1 VTEIKGAK
9 LQNSLGRMEN
19 FNRDDM
25 SMNGILSLAKVIKVH
40 HHSGTADIQMVN
52 TNDRITSSPENKG
65 RFAAR
70 IMARSS
76 YFDEKTKRYW
86 GSFDPIA
93 EGSMVVVTFLDGMKK
108 RPIILGAFHRPDNVE
123 NPNPEV
129 YPLKE
134 RQAGFHRR
142 EALKQVQIF
151 PNLTYFKMDGEGNI
165 ERTFGNKSFLA
176 VYNTSGDPVN
186 IVSDSHMSMD
196 FEDLSENNKRTGETI
211 EPDWDETK
219 SPLKLL
225 FVHQDKDNVG
235 KTKFFIED
243 SGTFRITRDS
253 MDGSN
258 ISYVELNNDGS
269 ITLRRQMDD
278 PYFGQGEDYAHV
290 KIGSSGEIVVTRNKL
305 DEKVTLNMTEKE
317 LNTNLIGSEGKT
329 DVKLTPNLIDFKTTG
344 NINMKADGTVTI
356 EGVTIDLNE
365 G

>member
-1 VTEIKGAK
+1 MAEIKGAK
-9 LQNSLGRMEN
+9 LQSTLGRMET

-40 HHSGTADIQMVN
+40 HYSGTADIQMVN
-52 TNDRITSSPENKG
+52 TNDRITSSSENKG

-93 EGSMVVVTFLDGMKK
+93 EGSMVVVTFLDGLKK
-108 RPIILGAFHRPDNVE
+108 RPIILGTFHRPDNEE
-123 NPNPEV
+123 NPNPGI

-134 RQAGFHRR
+134 KQPGFHRR

-176 VYNTSGDPVN
+176 IYNTSGDPVE
-186 IVSDSHMSMD
+186 IVNDKHNSMD

-211 EPDWDETK
+211 EPDWEEAK

-225 FVHQDKDNVG
+225 FVHQDSEKVG
-235 KTKFFIED
+235 KTKFFVD
-243 SGTFRITRDS
+243 PSGTFRITRDS
-253 MDGSN
+253 MDGETITFLEVKSDGTVTVRRQLDN
-258 ISYVELNNDGS
+258 PYFDEGEDFSHLKINPDGS
-269 ITLRRQMDD
+269 VSVTRKKL
-278 PYFGQGEDYAHV
+278 E
-290 KIGSSGEIVVTRNKL
+290 EIVTL
-305 DEKVTLNMTEKE
+305 DMTEKS
-317 LNTNLIGSEGKT
+317 LITTLKGLDNKT
-329 DVKLTPNLIDFKTTG
+329 DVQLTPSLIDFKTTG
-344 NINMKADGTVTI
+344 NINMEADGKVTI
-356 EGVTIDLNE
+356 KGVTIDLNE